1 MTHEELELLA
11 DIRDSTTLFDVILRF
26 ETSEWLESSIKCD
39 FAIFSLDLAFH
50 NFAFFKHSFWC
61 KNKLSYLISI
71 LLLRYLSYLKS
82 ILLAYFCDS
91 RKQNFYICDP

>member
-1 MTHEELELLA
+1 VTHEELELLA

-50 NFAFFKHSFWC
+50 NLLSS
-61 KNKLSYLISI
+61 NTLSGVRTSYLT
-71 LLLRYLSYLKS
+71 
-82 ILLAYFCDS
+82 
-91 RKQNFYICDP
+91 